1 MTTLGDG
8 QRMRRRGFIGLLGG
22 AIAWPFAVWAQQAA
36 KVARIG
42 YLVTGSFE
50 SAEAQALIN
59 AFRQGLR
66 ERGYVEG
73 QNILVEYRA
82 ADGKYD
88 RLPGLARELVA
99 LNVDVIVAPATPAAR
114 AARQATATV
123 PIVASLMQDPVGDG
137 LGASL
142 ATPGGNITG
151 FSLLGP
157 ELVPKRMELLKEALP
172 NVSRVGVLW
181 HPDAFGER
189 TTRDLLRE
197 TETAAQGLGVTLRF
211 VSVRSP
217 DEFDRAFSA
226 IATERADALLVA
238 GGPMLFVERAR
249 IVDLAAK
256 GRLPSMFNAREYVE
270 LGGLMSYGAG
280 VNDLLRRSATFV
292 DKILKGAKPGDL
304 PVEQPTKFELVVNL
318 KTMRELGLTISRD
331 FLLLTDEVVE

>member
-88 RLPGLARELVA
+88 RLPGLAHELVD

-114 AARQATATV
+114 AAQQATATV

-157 ELVPKRMELLKEALP
+157 ELVPKRMRSCSKRHSRMFH
-172 NVSRVGVLW
+172 VSASSGT
-181 HPDAFGER
+181 P
-189 TTRDLLRE
+189 
-197 TETAAQGLGVTLRF
+197 TLS
-211 VSVRSP
+211 VS
-217 DEFDRAFSA
+217 
-226 IATERADALLVA
+226 
-238 GGPMLFVERAR
+238 AR
-249 IVDLAAK
+249 PEIC
-256 GRLPSMFNAREYVE
+256 
-270 LGGLMSYGAG
+270 
-280 VNDLLRRSATFV
+280 
-292 DKILKGAKPGDL
+292 
-304 PVEQPTKFELVVNL
+304 
-318 KTMRELGLTISRD
+318 
-331 FLLLTDEVVE
+331 